1 VTPLILHASMLCV
14 SSFMAPGCLSRLVP
28 EGFAKTVVYE
38 CEAALRAAQVTEQ
51 LQTPCQYALPAVQAS
66 GTVPS

>member
-1 VTPLILHASMLCV
+1 
-14 SSFMAPGCLSRLVP
+14 MAPACLSRLVP

-66 GTVPS
+66 GTVPA